1 MEDRGYLPGKTN
13 VLPQNLMMT
22 ILYLEDTIVIPSM
35 ALYII
40 KII

>member
-1 MEDRGYLPGKTN
+1 MEDRGYLPGEDCCP
-13 VLPQNLMMT
+13 PQNLMMT

-35 ALYII
+35 SLYII